1 MEGFKSIHQNFSER
15 IHPMSDPSDFQ
26 GFGADGGGE
35 GDLEVWFGIDLGV
48 MDCTA
53 G

>member
-1 MEGFKSIHQNFSER
+1 MFGLFGFGDEA
-15 IHPMSDPSDFQ
+15 DCGCGDV

-48 MDCTA
+48 MDGTP
-53 G
+53 

>member
-1 MEGFKSIHQNFSER
+1 VFGLVGFGDEA
-15 IHPMSDPSDFQ
+15 DCGGGDV

-48 MDCTA
+48 MDRA
-53 G
+53 S